1 MGKIKCEIVKAIM
14 KYRPMSR
21 KLCLACKGSRL
32 LCHRPKCPLL
42 TKINIQ
48 SSFERKLREEIFGP
62 SPSIFVGHSGY
73 PNVFVGP
80 LTAIEDEKA
89 DILDDPSKWYGL
101 DLEDI
106 VKLRSMLVRG
116 KTRKN
121 VKKMDKIVEK
131 NQEVALS
138 IKPVDTE
145 VKFAKKPKYSL
156 TFSPVSQPL
165 GASGI
170 IEKFDVAENPKIPKR
185 VDNLLED
192 KVKANEAVV
201 ELYERGYDVYYI
213 SRAFS
218 SGAFGIEKRLVPTRW
233 SITAVDDIVGKHVI
247 SKIKKY
253 SEVNEYMVFHNTY
266 LYNHFEIL
274 LIPSKW
280 QFEMF
285 EAWAPNTIWTLAY
298 TKPAINVEREG
309 FFGRTTYAESEAGA
323 YYAARLAVAE
333 ALEKMKKQASVV
345 VFREIYEGYIIPV
358 GVWEIREN
366 VRKAMEKKPRK
377 FQTLKEALEDI
388 KTRLKIPL
396 EVYLKRSSP
405 LNQTKLEWFL

>member
-1 MGKIKCEIVKAIM
+1 MRKIKCEIVKAII

-21 KLCLACKGSRL
+21 KLCLTCKGSRL

-42 TKINIQ
+42 TKITIQ
-48 SSFERKLREEIFGP
+48 TSFEKKLKEEVFGP

-80 LTAIEDEKA
+80 LTAIESGEA
-89 DILDDPSKWYGL
+89 EILDDPAKWYGK
-101 DLEDI
+101 DLEEI

-121 VKKMDKIVEK
+121 VKKIDKIAEK
-131 NQEVALS
+131 NQEIALS

-145 VKFAKKPKYSL
+145 IKFAKKPKYSL
-156 TFSPVSQPL
+156 SFSPVSQPL

-170 IEKFDVAENPKIPKR
+170 IKRFDVADNPKIPKV
-185 VDNLLED
+185 VDSYVED
-192 KVKANEAVV
+192 EVRAGEAVV
-201 ELYERGYDVYYI
+201 ELYEKGFDVYYL
-213 SRAFS
+213 SRIFS
-218 SGAFGIEKRLVPTRW
+218 SGALGIDKRLVPTRW
-233 SITAVDDIVGKHVI
+233 SITAVDDIIGKHLI
-247 SKIKKY
+247 SKIKEYK
-253 SEVNEYMVFHNTY
+253 EINEYMVFHNTY
-266 LYNHFEIL
+266 LYNHFEVL
-274 LIPSKW
+274 LMPGKW

-309 FFGRTTYAESEAGA
+309 FFGRTKYAESEAGA
-323 YYAARLAVAE
+323 YYAARLAVSE
-333 ALEKMKKQASVV
+333 ALEKMKRQASVV

-366 VRKAMEKKPRK
+366 VRKAMEKKPKK
-377 FQTLKEALEDI
+377 FSSLKEALEDI

-396 EVYLKRSSP
+396 ETYLKRSAL
-405 LNQTKLEWFL
+405 LNQSKLWWFI